1 MRHHKK
7 IYLLKKNQDKVFIK
21 DDFISFKYCA
31 EWVDRAP
38 KLGPG
43 EFSWKDRTM
52 DVTNFR
58 VTDRAKKFV
67 TEELNLRVRC
77 SQAQLQVWPEG
88 SKSELHI
95 HDDKGRDGIIF
106 NSMLYLNDNFLGGE
120 FYTKEGIIIK
130 PRPGLFT
137 TFNGQKIW
145 HGVQPV
151 TKNTRYTFIF
161 WWQSY

>member
-31 EWVDRAP
+31 EWLDRAP
-38 KLGPG
+38 KKETTL
-43 EFSWKDRTM
+43 DII
-52 DVTNFR
+52 NFR
-58 VTDRAKKFV
+58 VTDKAKKFV

-77 SQAQLQVWPEG
+77 AQAQLQVWPEG
-88 SKSELHI
+88 SKRELHI
-95 HDDKGRDGIIF
+95 HNDKGREDIVF

-120 FYTKEGIIIK
+120 FYTKEGIILK

-137 TFNGQKIW
+137 TFNGQKLW

-151 TKNTRYTFIF
+151 TKNTRYTISFQ
-161 WWQSY
+161 WQSY

>member
-38 KLGPG
+38 KKETTL
-43 EFSWKDRTM
+43 DII
-52 DVTNFR
+52 NFR
-58 VTDRAKKFV
+58 VTDKAKKFV

-77 SQAQLQVWPEG
+77 AQAQLQVWPEG
-88 SKSELHI
+88 SKRELHI
-95 HDDKGRDGIIF
+95 HNDKGREDIVF
-106 NSMLYLNDNFLGGE
+106 NSTLYLNDNFLGGE
-120 FYTKEGIIIK
+120 FYTKEGIILK

-137 TFNGQKIW
+137 TFNGQRLG

-151 TKNTRYTFIF
+151 TKNTRYTISFQ
-161 WWQSY
+161 WQSY

>member
-38 KLGPG
+38 KKETTL
-43 EFSWKDRTM
+43 DII
-52 DVTNFR
+52 NFR
-58 VTDRAKKFV
+58 VTDKAKKFV

-77 SQAQLQVWPEG
+77 AQAQLQVWPEG
-88 SKSELHI
+88 SKRELHI
-95 HDDKGRDGIIF
+95 HNDKGREDIVF
-106 NSMLYLNDNFLGGE
+106 NSTLYLNDNFLGGE
-120 FYTKEGIIIK
+120 FYTKEGIILK

-137 TFNGQKIW
+137 TFNGQRLW

-151 TKNTRYTFIF
+151 TKNTRYTISFQ
-161 WWQSY
+161 WQSY